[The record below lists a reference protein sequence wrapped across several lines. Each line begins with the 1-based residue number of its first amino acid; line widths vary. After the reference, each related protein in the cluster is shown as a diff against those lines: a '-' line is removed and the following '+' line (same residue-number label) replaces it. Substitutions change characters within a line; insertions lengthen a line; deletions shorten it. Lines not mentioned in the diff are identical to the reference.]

1 MNYLEILQQDIAS
14 HTTMTTMSLEDQQ
27 QVVSCI
33 IHDAVKVSERIRR
46 DIAEQEEE
54 LHKVGGTD

>member
-1 MNYLEILQQDIAS
+1 LQQDIAS

-33 IHDAVKVSERIRR
+33 INDAVKVSERIRR

-54 LHKVGGTD
+54 LYKVGGTD